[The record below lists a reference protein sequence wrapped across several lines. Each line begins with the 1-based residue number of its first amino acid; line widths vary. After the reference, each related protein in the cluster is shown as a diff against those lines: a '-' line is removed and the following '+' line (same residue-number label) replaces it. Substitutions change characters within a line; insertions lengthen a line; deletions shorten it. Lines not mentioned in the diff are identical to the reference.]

1 MSGHHFVTCFS
12 TRGHQTQ
19 YKTDCKNRRCFHEIL
34 LWPNAGFRLGTLQN
48 ILLQLQHQI
57 VANPNQ
63 KKLSHQV
70 TQILVSIGLYVFG
83 IQHNYPED
91 KKILCARS
99 VVDFRRCRT
108 ESSKWNCLIS
118 FADLRSCTQ
127 TSGQYQRIGRQCFF
141 PGIAHSKNMHPT
153 NFNSKSSSCQLFC
166 FSTASHAIVRTIFTS
181 LFLLR
186 KFDEF

>member
-1 MSGHHFVTCFS
+1 
-12 TRGHQTQ
+12 
-19 YKTDCKNRRCFHEIL
+19 L

-118 FADLRSCTQ
+118 FADLRSCTK

-141 PGIAHSKNMHPT
+141 LGLHTPRTCIP
-153 NFNSKSSSCQLFC
+153 QI
-166 FSTASHAIVRTIFTS
+166 STASHHLANYFVFQPHLMQS
-181 LFLLR
+181 CGQFLLVCFCCGNLTNSR
-186 KFDEF
+186 ICCN